1 MLDKGIAIVSAAVL
15 GAVLLGTLALVLRGG
30 AYASA
35 CSASV
40 VAGGNIGGP
49 FTLIDETGVQVTDQD
64 IIDRPSLV
72 YFGYTFCPDFC
83 PLDSQRNAVAA
94 DILADQGTDLR
105 TVFVTIDPARDTPE
119 VVAEYTDNFH
129 PDMIGLTGSE
139 QQIQDAAREYK
150 VVYSRADD
158 DPEFY
163 LMNHTVFSYFVT
175 PEDGFVDFFKND
187 DTPEA
192 VAQRIAC
199 HIG

>member
-1 MLDKGIAIVSAAVL
+1 MDKKIAIISATAL
-15 GAVLLGTLALVLRGG
+15 GALLLGSVAFILRGS

-40 VAGGNIGGP
+40 VAGGAIGGP
-49 FTLIDETGVQVTDQD
+49 FTLVDESGVEVTDQD
-64 IIDRPSLV
+64 VIDAPSLI

-83 PLDSQRNAVAA
+83 PLDAQRNAVTS
-94 DILADQGTDLR
+94 DILADQGLDLN
-105 TVFVTIDPARDTPE
+105 TVFITIDPARDTPE
-119 VVAEYTDNFH
+119 VLAEYTDNFH
-129 PDMIGLTGSE
+129 PDMVGLTGSDE
-139 QQIQDAAREYK
+139 QIKAAANEYK

-163 LMNHTVFSYFVT
+163 LMNHSVFSYFVT

-192 VAQRIAC
+192 VAERIAC